1 MTGRHVTFAVTR
13 FLGGKMNRLLS
24 GGRLGLTKFMVS
36 QKIYGV
42 LGFLIVCFVAT
53 SAVTLWQMASITTEI
68 EEVSDRQMPL
78 TEVVTKV
85 ALTQLEQ
92 AIYFERILAL
102 SYASDGRPVRSD
114 LTALVEPFQKD
125 GKIVAEK
132 VIVAEEIA
140 AEAADATPVATV
152 EERYRAILASLKHFD
167 EGHVAYQKHA
177 DELIEMIARGETAGI
192 KELAHTV
199 HAEEDALDKEI
210 TEILYEI
217 EHLTVE
223 SLDVV
228 KQHETSA
235 VWLVF
240 VMTLVAVSVTGG
252 VSLIV
257 VRGIVGPLKSVVGAL
272 GSLSEGDTST
282 EVSVH
287 TEDEIGQTARAY
299 TVLRQVTVD
308 ARVADEKHKQEL
320 AEIEARR
327 NAEVARLTKEFDES
341 VASVIGAFGES
352 VATLGAT
359 SKEMSEAAHST
370 KEQTV
375 AVSAATEETSTNVQV
390 VASAAEEM
398 SASIAEVSNTIAK
411 TAEVTQKAVL
421 DAESTTQSVTSLAE
435 AAARIGDVVDLIS
448 DIADQTNLLA
458 LNATIEAARAGE
470 AGKGF
475 AVVASEVKGL
485 ATQTAKATGE
495 ITAQISEIQSVTDQS
510 VAAISEITK
519 TITEIDSY
527 SNIVASAIEEQKNAT
542 HEISGSVQ
550 QAAQGTQELSQSMVG
565 VQKSTEISGDS
576 AVRVDGAVDHLSK
589 QADALKGHVDEF
601 LVGLKSA

>member
-1 MTGRHVTFAVTR
+1 
-13 FLGGKMNRLLS
+13 MNRLLF
-24 GGRLGLTKFMVS
+24 GGRLSLTNLMVS

-42 LGFLIVCFVAT
+42 LGFLIFCFVAT
-53 SAVTLWQMASITTEI
+53 SSVTLWQMASITTEI

-102 SYASDGRPVRSD
+102 SYASDGRPLRSD
-114 LTALVEPFQKD
+114 LTPLVEGFQKD
-125 GKIVAEK
+125 GKIVAET
-132 VIVAEEIA
+132 IITAEEVAAAA
-140 AEAADATPVATV
+140 AEVTPLATV
-152 EERYRAILASLKHFD
+152 EERYRAILKSLKHFD
-167 EGHVAYQKHA
+167 EGHVVYQKHA
-177 DELIEMIARGETAGI
+177 DELIEMISRGETAGI
-192 KELAHTV
+192 KELVHTV
-199 HAEEDALDKEI
+199 HAEEDALDQEI
-210 TEILYEI
+210 TTVLFEI
-217 EHLTVE
+217 EHLTAE

-228 KQHETSA
+228 KQHETMA
-235 VWLVF
+235 VWMVL
-240 VMTLVAVSVTGG
+240 VMTLVAVVLSGG
-252 VSLIV
+252 FALIV
-257 VRGIVGPLKSVVGAL
+257 VRGIVRPLKNVVDAL
-272 GSLSEGDTST
+272 GSLSKGDTSA
-282 EVSVH
+282 EVSVDGD
-287 TEDEIGQTARAY
+287 DEIGQTAKAY
-299 TVLRQVTVD
+299 GLLRQVTVD
-308 ARVADEKHKQEL
+308 ARVADQKHQAEL
-320 AEIEARR
+320 DAAETRR
-327 NAEVARLTKEFDES
+327 KEEVARLTKEFDES
-341 VASVIGAFGES
+341 VASVIGAFGEAVS
-352 VATLGAT
+352 TLGAT
-359 SKEMSEAAHST
+359 SKEMTEAANST
-370 KEQTV
+370 KAQTV

-411 TAEVTQKAVL
+411 TAEVTQKAVV

-435 AAARIGDVVDLIS
+435 AASKIGDVVDLIS

-495 ITAQISEIQSVTDQS
+495 ITAQISEIQAVTDKS

-527 SNIVASAIEEQKNAT
+527 SNTVASAIEEQKNAT

-550 QAAQGTQELSQSMVG
+550 QAAQGTQELSQSMAG
-565 VQKSTEISGDS
+565 VQRSTEISGDS

-589 QADALKGHVDEF
+589 QADALKGHVDQF
-601 LVGLKSA
+601 LAGLRSA

>member
-1 MTGRHVTFAVTR
+1 
-13 FLGGKMNRLLS
+13 MNRLLS
-24 GGRLGLTKFMVS
+24 GGRLGLGKFMVS

-42 LGFLIVCFVAT
+42 LGFLIFCFVAT

-102 SYASDGRPVRSD
+102 SYLSNGRPVRSD
-114 LTALVEPFQKD
+114 LTPLVEAFQKD

-140 AEAADATPVATV
+140 AEAADTTPLATV
-152 EERYRAILASLKHFD
+152 EERYRSILASLKHFD
-167 EGHVAYQKHA
+167 KGHVTYQKHA

-192 KELAHTV
+192 KELVHTV
-199 HAEEDALDKEI
+199 HAEEDALDHEI
-210 TEILYEI
+210 TEILFEI
-217 EHLTVE
+217 EHLTAD

-228 KQHETSA
+228 KKHEVMA
-235 VWLVF
+235 VWMVLIL
-240 VMTLVAVSVTGG
+240 TLVAVVISGG
-252 VSLIV
+252 VAFMV
-257 VRGIVGPLKSVVGAL
+257 VRGIVRPLKNVVDAL
-272 GSLSEGDTST
+272 SALAKGDTSS
-282 EVSVH
+282 EVSING
-287 TEDEIGQTARAY
+287 EDEVAQTARAY
-299 TVLRQVTVD
+299 GHLRQVTVD
-308 ARVADEKHKQEL
+308 ARVADQKHQQEL
-320 AEIEARR
+320 DAAEARR
-327 NAEVARLTKEFDES
+327 KDEVARLTQEFDES

-359 SKEMSEAAHST
+359 SKEMAEAANST

-565 VQKSTEISGDS
+565 VQRSTEISGDS
-576 AVRVDGAVDHLSK
+576 AIRVDGAVDHLSK

-601 LVGLKSA
+601 LAGLKSA

>member
-1 MTGRHVTFAVTR
+1 
-13 FLGGKMNRLLS
+13 MNRLLS
-24 GGRLGLTKFMVS
+24 GGRLGLGKFMVS

-42 LGFLIVCFVAT
+42 LGFLIFCFVAT
-53 SAVTLWQMASITTEI
+53 SAATLWQMDSITTEI

-102 SYASDGRPVRSD
+102 SYLSNGRPVRSD
-114 LTALVEPFQKD
+114 LTPLAEAFQKD

-140 AEAADATPVATV
+140 AEAADATPLATV

-228 KQHETSA
+228 KQHEASA
-235 VWLVF
+235 VWMVLIL
-240 VMTLVAVSVTGG
+240 TLVAVVVSGG
-252 VSLIV
+252 VALIV
-257 VRGIVGPLKSVVGAL
+257 VRGIVGPLRNVVDAL
-272 GSLSEGDTST
+272 SSLAKGDTSA
-282 EVSVH
+282 EVSAAG
-287 TEDEIGQTARAY
+287 EDEIAQTAKAY
-299 TVLRQVTVD
+299 GHLRQVTVD
-308 ARVADEKHKQEL
+308 ARVADQKHQQEL
-320 AEIEARR
+320 DAAEARR
-327 NAEVARLTKEFDES
+327 KEEIARLTQEFDES

-359 SKEMSEAAHST
+359 SKEMAEAANST

-565 VQKSTEISGDS
+565 VQRSTEISGDS
-576 AVRVDGAVDHLSK
+576 AIRVDGAVDHLSK
-589 QADALKGHVDEF
+589 QADALKGHVDQF
-601 LVGLKSA
+601 LAGLKSA